1 MFKGKKKQMNPNI
14 TDTLVGEGSHF
25 EGRIKSE
32 ASLRIEGM
40 VTGDMEC
47 TGDVTVGEHGVVKS
61 NITARN
67 IIIAGSVHGNIM
79 TKGILKITATGKLY
93 GNTSAASLMIDEGG
107 VFQGTSK
114 METKAAQKEKQE
126 YEEKAQPSVIPFSQG
141 L

>member
-1 MFKGKKKQMNPNI
+1 MFKGKKKQINPNI

-47 TGDVTVGEHGVVKS
+47 TGDVTVGERGIVKS
-61 NITARN
+61 NISARN

-79 TKGILKITATGKLY
+79 SKGILKITATGKLY
-93 GNTSAASLMIDEGG
+93 GNTTTASLMIDEGG
-107 VFQGTSK
+107 LFQGTSK
-114 METKAAQKEKQE
+114 MEVKSTSGEKQE
-126 YEEKAQPSVIPFSQG
+126 NEEKSPTVIPFSQG

>member
-1 MFKGKKKQMNPNI
+1 MFKGKNKQMNPNI

-25 EGRIKSE
+25 EGRIKSD

-47 TGDVTVGEHGVVKS
+47 TGDVIVGEHGVVKS
-61 NITARN
+61 NILARN

-93 GNTSAASLMIDEGG
+93 GNTTAASLMIDEGG
-107 VFQGTSK
+107 IFQGTSK
-114 METKAAQKEKQE
+114 MEAKTTQNEKHE
-126 YEEKAQPSVIPFSQG
+126 HEEKTQPTVIPFSQG

>member
-1 MFKGKKKQMNPNI
+1 MFKGKKKQINPNI

-47 TGDVTVGEHGVVKS
+47 TGDVTVGERGIVKS
-61 NITARN
+61 NISARN

-79 TKGILKITATGKLY
+79 SKGILKITATGKLY
-93 GNTSAASLMIDEGG
+93 GNTTTASLMIDEGG
-107 VFQGTSK
+107 LFQGTSK
-114 METKAAQKEKQE
+114 MEVKSTSSEKQE
-126 YEEKAQPSVIPFSQG
+126 NEEKSPTVIPFSQG